1 MASIKYFDWCT
12 IVYENLRSYVND
24 WQLSTVKKSEKK
36 KTVTIPGCIIIP
48 LAYIVDNMKLLEIE
62 DKKCPRINQY
72 TIETLMD
79 SIQKARRCHGRV
91 NFDKFE
97 CHHLLLNLKQF
108 MHGSCQGTAEISGVA
123 EEDAEVAIAAKT
135 KKDAAKK
142 PDQEELGTAGAKKP
156 AENLE
161 DAEVA
166 IAAKTKKTAAKKPG
180 QEGVSELGSGGA
192 NKDAEVAIASKTKKA
207 DAKKP
212 DQEEPGTGGAKK
224 PAEKKAAGKKAP
236 KTNPAPSRRTS
247 RLTVL
252 KTKARFLKQSEK
264 TACIDVV
271 LERVKS

>member
-1 MASIKYFDWCT
+1 MSAVVTSGVPPET
-12 IVYENLRSYVND
+12 QMHMLVSLLHHL
-24 WQLSTVKKSEKK
+24 LSTVPPSAAQSEA
-36 KTVTIPGCIIIP
+36 IHAW
-48 LAYIVDNMKLLEIE
+48 LAGLVGSLTLGGE
-62 DKKCPRINQY
+62 
-72 TIETLMD
+72 ETSCSFSD
-79 SIQKARRCHGRV
+79 RV
-91 NFDKFE
+91 FGNPK
-97 CHHLLLNLKQF
+97 
-108 MHGSCQGTAEISGVA
+108 GSCQGTAEISGVA
-123 EEDAEVAIAAKT
+123 E
-135 KKDAAKK
+135 
-142 PDQEELGTAGAKKP
+142 
-156 AENLE
+156 E

-252 KTKARFLKQSEK
+252 KTKARQ
-264 TACIDVV
+264 
-271 LERVKS
+271 